1 MRADVSGFGLW
12 DRAVEA
18 TTVLELFGE
27 IDIEA
32 QLVLGPAVEK
42 IVDRDAPE
50 VVIDLRPV
58 TFMDAGGL
66 RLLDGVRNSVDARGG
81 TLRLVRGTHGVMRLF
96 RLTGLESAFVVLDRL
111 PPPLTDGDHAL
122 AVPGGP

>member
-1 MRADVSGFGLW
+1 MCADVSGFGLW

-32 QLVLGPAVEK
+32 QLVLGPAVQR
-42 IVDRDAPE
+42 IIDRKAPE
-50 VVIDLRPV
+50 VVVDLRPV

-66 RLLDGVRNSVDARGG
+66 RLLGEVQDGVAARGG
-81 TLRLVRGTHGVMRLF
+81 TLRLVRGTRGVMRLF
-96 RLTGLESAFVVLDRL
+96 RLTGLDSAFVVLDRL
-111 PPPLTDGDHAL
+111 PPTLADGDHELAL
-122 AVPGGP
+122 PGGP